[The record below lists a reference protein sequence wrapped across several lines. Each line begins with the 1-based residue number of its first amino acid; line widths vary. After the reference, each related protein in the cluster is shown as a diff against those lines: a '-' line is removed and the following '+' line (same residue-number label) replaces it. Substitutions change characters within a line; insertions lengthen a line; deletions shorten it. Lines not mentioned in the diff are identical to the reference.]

1 MTSGTPH
8 WILAAAAIGT
18 ATLLGACAPAASEPA
33 GAQAPPVSAS
43 PSEAAP
49 ASPSEEA
56 SEAPSA
62 PPAPTPSPSSS
73 PSPSSAPE
81 AEPEPGPEPTAGNGG
96 VCTAAELSGAVTTGP
111 GAGAA
116 GSAYRT
122 LTLTNTSGAA
132 CDMAGYPGVSYVDA
146 AGAQLGAPA
155 DRGEPGGAFTL
166 EPGASATAVLRQ
178 VNAGNFGADCGAVP
192 AAGVRVYP
200 PGATDSLVLPQETT
214 ACSASSIVLM
224 TVGAMQPAG

>member
-8 WILAAAAIGT
+8 WILATAALGT
-18 ATLLGACAPAASEPA
+18 AALLGACAPASSEPA
-33 GAQAPPVSAS
+33 GAEGRSSPSSSASASAS
-43 PSEAAP
+43 PSG
-49 ASPSEEA
+49 EA

-62 PPAPTPSPSSS
+62 TPSASASPSAS
-73 PSPSSAPE
+73 PSPKP
-81 AEPEPGPEPTAGNGG
+81 PAGDGG
-96 VCTAAELSGAVTTGP
+96 VCTAAVLSGALTTEP

-122 LTLTNTSGAA
+122 LTLTNTSDTA

-146 AGAQLGAPA
+146 AGTQLGAPA
-155 DRGEPGGAFTL
+155 DRGEPGAAFEL
-166 EPGASATAVLRQ
+166 QPGASATAVLRQ
-178 VNAGNFGADCGAVP
+178 ANAGNYGAACAAVP
-192 AAGVRVYP
+192 AAGLRVYP
-200 PGATDSLVLPQETT
+200 PGATDSLILPQEIT

>member
-8 WILAAAAIGT
+8 WILAAVAIGT
-18 ATLLGACAPAASEPA
+18 ATLLGACAPAASEPT
-33 GAQAPPVSAS
+33 GAEAPAA
-43 PSEAAP
+43 SEAASV
-49 ASPSEEA
+49 SPTA

-62 PPAPTPSPSSS
+62 PPAPTASSSPS
-73 PSPSSAPE
+73 PSPSSAP
-81 AEPEPGPEPTAGNGG
+81 ADPEPDPEPTEGDGG
-96 VCTAAELSGAVTTGP
+96 VCTAADLSGAVTTGP

-146 AGAQLGAPA
+146 AGTQLGAPA

-166 EPGASATAVLRQ
+166 EPGASATAVLQQ
-178 VNAGNFGADCGAVP
+178 VNAGNYGADCGAVP

-200 PGATDSLVLPQETT
+200 PGATDSLVLPQEIT

>member
-18 ATLLGACAPAASEPA
+18 ATLLGACAPAASAPT
-33 GAQAPPVSAS
+33 GAQAPAS
-43 PSEAAP
+43 SEAAP
-49 ASPSEEA
+49 ASPSETA
-56 SEAPSA
+56 SEAPST
-62 PPAPTPSPSSS
+62 PPASSPSSS
-73 PSPSSAPE
+73 PSSIPE
-81 AEPEPGPEPTAGNGG
+81 ADPEPTADDGG
-96 VCTAAELSGAVTTGP
+96 VCTAAGLSGAVTTEP

-146 AGAQLGAPA
+146 SGTQLGAPA
-155 DRGEPGGAFTL
+155 DRGEPGNAFTL

-178 VNAGNFGADCGAVP
+178 ANAGNYGADCGAVP

-200 PGATDSLVLPQETT
+200 PGATDSLVLPQATT

-224 TVGAMQPAG
+224 TVGAMEPTG

>member
-1 MTSGTPH
+1 MTSGKPH
-8 WILAAAAIGT
+8 WIIAAAAIGT
-18 ATLLGACAPAASEPA
+18 ATLLGACAPAASEPT
-33 GAQAPPVSAS
+33 GAQAPAASETASAS
-43 PSEAAP
+43 PSET
-49 ASPSEEA
+49 A

-62 PPAPTPSPSSS
+62 TPAPSPSSS
-73 PSPSSAPE
+73 PSSTPE
-81 AEPEPGPEPTAGNGG
+81 ADPEPTAGDGG
-96 VCTAAELSGAVTTGP
+96 VCTAAELSGAVTTEP

-116 GSAYRT
+116 GSVYRT

-132 CDMAGYPGVSYVDA
+132 CDVAGYPGVSYVDA
-146 AGAQLGAPA
+146 AGAQIGAPA
-155 DRGEPGGAFTL
+155 DRGEPGTAFSL

-178 VNAGNFGADCGAVP
+178 VNAGNYGADCGAVP

-224 TVGAMQPAG
+224 TVGALQPAG